1 LAVQSAARSTSVP
14 AVARRQPLNVL
25 SGIPDN
31 RLCEISVHPSGSNL
45 VIALPGTA
53 DIVQFLPR
61 GRFEQN
67 LIQLGPHYP
76 IERAK
81 LKPGPLLNHIA
92 DADRCG
98 IVLKKADQIATQT
111 RRACFNFPKS
121 VAKTTRDEVART
133 LHGIEGLRVPKTI
146 RHAFDG
152 VDGLSAAIADAG
164 LAWPVLVR
172 IAGDHGGV
180 STIKIDRPSE
190 IGEAAKLNCH
200 GATVYV
206 TEFSDFV
213 SPDGRYRK
221 FRVAIIGEQ
230 PFLRHMVV
238 GDGWLLHA
246 QRRGKNTVTEEA
258 RMLRTFDTELAPKL
272 RPLFLEIARRL
283 DLDYLGVDCNI
294 ADDGTVLL
302 FEANACMNI
311 LANTQAS
318 PNMWDGPI
326 ARIKEA
332 LLTLLSTPRYWR
344 HPPPLAT

>member
-1 LAVQSAARSTSVP
+1 LAVQSAVRTTSAP

-31 RLCEISVHPSGSNL
+31 RLCEISVHPKGVNL
-45 VIALPGTA
+45 IINLPGTA
-53 DIVQFLPR
+53 DIVQFLPSL
-61 GRFEQN
+61 RFEQN
-67 LIQLGPHYP
+67 LIQLGPHFP

-121 VAKTTRDEVART
+121 VARTTRDEVAKT
-133 LHGIEGLRVPKTI
+133 LQGIEGLRVPKTI
-146 RHAFDG
+146 RHAYEG
-152 VDGLSAAIADAG
+152 AEGLGEAIAAAG

-180 STIKIDRPSE
+180 STIKIDGPEDIAQAS
-190 IGEAAKLNCH
+190 KLNCY
-200 GATVYV
+200 GATLYA
-206 TEFSDFV
+206 TEFCNFA

-221 FRVAIIGEQ
+221 FRVAIIGDGI
-230 PFLRHMVV
+230 FLRHMVV
-238 GDGWLLHA
+238 GDQWLLHA

-272 RPLFLEIARRL
+272 GPLFLEIARRL

-294 ADDGTVLL
+294 ADDGRVLL

-318 PNMWDGPI
+318 PNMWDSPI

-332 LLTLLSTPRYWR
+332 LLALLSTPRNWR
-344 HPPPLAT
+344 HPPPVPA

>member
-1 LAVQSAARSTSVP
+1 LAVQSAARTTSAP

-31 RLCEISVHPSGSNL
+31 RLCEISVHPKGSNL
-45 VIALPGTA
+45 IISLPGTA
-53 DIVQFLPR
+53 DIVQFLP
-61 GRFEQN
+61 GTRFAQN

-76 IERAK
+76 VEQAK

-111 RRACFNFPKS
+111 GRACFNLPKS

-133 LHGIEGLRVPKTI
+133 LQGIEGLRVPKTI
-146 RHAFDG
+146 RHVFEGAE
-152 VDGLSAAIADAG
+152 GLGEATAEAG

-180 STIKIDRPSE
+180 STIRIDGPAE
-190 IGEAAKLNCH
+190 IAQANKLNCY
-200 GATVYV
+200 GATVYA
-206 TEFSDFV
+206 TEFCDFA

-221 FRVAIIGEQ
+221 FRIAIIGDRI
-230 PFLRHMVV
+230 FLRHMVV
-238 GDGWLLHA
+238 GDQWLLHA
-246 QRRGKNTVTEEA
+246 QRRGKNTVSEEA
-258 RMLRTFDTELAPKL
+258 RMLGTFDVLLAPKL
-272 RPLFLEIARRL
+272 GPLFL

-294 ADDGTVLL
+294 ADNGTVLL

-326 ARIKEA
+326 TRIKEA
-332 LLTLLSTPRYWR
+332 LFTLLSTPRYWR
-344 HPPPLAT
+344 HPPPIAA